1 MPVLSKREVYYS
13 DDPTAHTSGGLYK
26 KDLVLSKTGRV
37 VSKKMQERGRQM
49 YERNGLRPRSRED
62 MKALRALRG
71 KK

>member
-26 KDLVLSKTGRV
+26 KDLMVNRRGRV
-37 VSKKMQERGRQM
+37 VSRKMSLRGKEM
-49 YERNGLRPRSRED
+49 FAKNGLRPRSKDD
-62 MKALRALRG
+62 MKALRGLRG